1 MQNIIFPVL
10 SSLFSSF
17 LYLSVFELKGVLSN
31 FEILFT
37 RSLFIT
43 LILLPFVI
51 KKINIDIVTD
61 KYLLLRCFFGAL
73 ALLLFFFVIQNG
85 SALYVAVIST
95 FSPLVIFIFDKFI
108 YKIKL
113 NKYQIFGML
122 ILVSFTFLLKFRSE
136 IISTKLILLS
146 LVAVFF
152 SSLAF
157 ICLRNIK
164 KSTSSISIVFIF
176 AIFVM
181 LLTLF
186 FSDFKNIYLNITNP
200 YLITICVAAILTQY
214 FLTLSYKKLDTTV
227 ANSILKLNIIWIYI
241 YEVTKSIRE
250 YSFIETLFIMFI
262 LLGAILLSFRNNSSK
277 TT

>member
-1 MQNIIFPVL
+1 MQNIIFPLL

-113 NKYQIFGML
+113 NKYQIFGMI

-250 YSFIETLFIMFI
+250 YSLIETLFIMFI